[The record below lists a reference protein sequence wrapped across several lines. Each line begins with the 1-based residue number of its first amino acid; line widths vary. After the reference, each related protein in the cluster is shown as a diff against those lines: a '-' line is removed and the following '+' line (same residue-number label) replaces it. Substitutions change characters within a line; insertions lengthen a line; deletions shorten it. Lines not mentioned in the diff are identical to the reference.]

1 MQRSRLLVLALAL
14 AAGGAA
20 AWLARSRENT
30 PALPPPPPFAI
41 ADVLVARAN
50 LDVGHVIQDKDIGWE
65 TWPASSA
72 NAHVVKKSARPDA
85 IKDFVGSTVRVPISD
100 GEPVRDWQVVLAK
113 GTGFLAAILPSGMR
127 AVSVDIAP
135 DTDAGG
141 FILPNDHVDVILTR
155 KSDANTKFASETIL
169 TNVRVLAI
177 DQTVSDKDGE
187 KVILGKT
194 ATLAVTPQQT
204 TKLAA
209 ARQLGVVSLSLR
221 SLLDSQSPVGG
232 PDEPQAVDEGI
243 NLVRFGISTRR

>member
-1 MQRSRLLVLALAL
+1 
-14 AAGGAA
+14 
-20 AWLARSRENT
+20 
-30 PALPPPPPFAI
+30 
-41 ADVLVARAN
+41 
-50 LDVGHVIQDKDIGWE
+50 
-65 TWPASSA
+65 
-72 NAHVVKKSARPDA
+72 VVKKSDRPDA

-194 ATLAVTPQQT
+194 ATLAVAPQQT
-204 TKLAA
+204 TRLAA

-232 PDEPQAVDEGI
+232 PDEPQQVDEGI